1 MAEKSGCSTEFQI
14 VRPDGD
20 LRTVTF
26 TSQILLDGAGAPRH
40 IFGAC
45 QDVTDDRRMQ
55 EEDLARQKL
64 ETVGTLANGIAHDFN
79 NLLGGVLAQAQL
91 ALSELAAGSRP
102 EEELKAICS
111 VAISGSEIVRQL
123 MIFTGQERE
132 APGLVNVARTV
143 EEMAETLKLSI
154 SKRATLHTDLD
165 RSLPS
170 LRASGAQIR
179 QIVMNLVMNAAE
191 AIGDQDG
198 AIGLTVRRVK
208 VGRDRLAWI
217 PEELAEGDFV
227 QVEVADTGRGMAPET
242 RARVFDPFFTTK
254 PLGHGLGLPV
264 VSGIVRSL
272 EGAIYVASVMS
283 NK

>member
-1 MAEKSGCSTEFQI
+1 
-14 VRPDGD
+14 
-20 LRTVTF
+20 
-26 TSQILLDGAGAPRH
+26 
-40 IFGAC
+40 
-45 QDVTDDRRMQ
+45 
-55 EEDLARQKL
+55 
-64 ETVGTLANGIAHDFN
+64 
-79 NLLGGVLAQAQL
+79 
-91 ALSELAAGSRP
+91 
-102 EEELKAICS
+102 
-111 VAISGSEIVRQL
+111 
-123 MIFTGQERE
+123 
-132 APGLVNVARTV
+132 
-143 EEMAETLKLSI
+143 MAETLKLSI